1 MRFMGSMCVI
11 GEDRLDPGRRWR
23 TSRAMI
29 EPIIGKDGVHPGRVC
44 FPAVARCPPAYLPAV
59 ISMRMVVPLPGSE
72 LFTNMRPL

>member
-29 EPIIGKDGVHPGRVC
+29 EPIIGKDGAHL
-44 FPAVARCPPAYLPAV
+44 FP
-59 ISMRMVVPLPGSE
+59 
-72 LFTNMRPL
+72 T